1 MMANYQEL
9 HFTFC
14 LCFFS
19 VQTFH
24 LCVQTS
30 IHSLITQDSLCCL
43 QNRLCTTQPWLWQ
56 LKSYIKW
63 SNVWMY
69 MLVTHLFWDSL
80 SAGNPFISTSSR
92 IAVLSQSRLI
102 DDHQGFALWTIM
114 FSMRRNQRHCT
125 FFFLL
130 GYQFFFCKFI
140 LMFKTIHKT
149 HFPLFLRQSIIL
161 TYKHHS
167 PPPTPQHSV
176 FRKRQPAASHTN
188 IIDISAE
195 FSQTLKYG
203 VEGGRKCFLTFLAC
217 LPKNTMK

>member
-24 LCVQTS
+24 LCVQIS

-43 QNRLCTTQPWLWQ
+43 QDRLRTTQPWLWQ

-80 SAGNPFISTSSR
+80 LAGNPFISTSSR

-114 FSMRRNQRHCT
+114 FSMRGNQRHCT

-130 GYQFFFCKFI
+130 GYHFFFCKFI
-140 LMFKTIHKT
+140 SMFKTTIHKT
-149 HFPLFLRQSIIL
+149 PFPLFLRQSIIL
-161 TYKHHS
+161 TYEHHNPSPS
-167 PPPTPQHSV
+167 PPPTQCIQKETTCS
-176 FRKRQPAASHTN
+176 
-188 IIDISAE
+188 
-195 FSQTLKYG
+195 
-203 VEGGRKCFLTFLAC
+203 LTH
-217 LPKNTMK
+217 

>member
-24 LCVQTS
+24 LCVQIS

-43 QNRLCTTQPWLWQ
+43 QNRLRTTQPWLWQ

-80 SAGNPFISTSSR
+80 LAGNPFISTSSR

-125 FFFLL
+125 FFLL
-130 GYQFFFCKFI
+130 GCHFFFPVSSFQCLKQSTKHLSHCFYGNQSFWHTSI
-140 LMFKTIHKT
+140 TI
-149 HFPLFLRQSIIL
+149 
-161 TYKHHS
+161 
-167 PPPTPQHSV
+167 PPPPLPTQCIQKETTCS
-176 FRKRQPAASHTN
+176 
-188 IIDISAE
+188 
-195 FSQTLKYG
+195 
-203 VEGGRKCFLTFLAC
+203 LTH
-217 LPKNTMK
+217 